1 MNDRWMD
8 GWATFLCRATSS
20 LSDLFAEA
28 PLLSTSL
35 NYVFS
40 GRPLLWNTSAL
51 TSELPPASVAS
62 ATQLF
67 FMRPEQCV
75 LQCPGAIP
83 HSTRVALWWKTT
95 FRAAGLLQCVL
106 KPQAASPLTRSVA
119 ESLMLCCAKPCH
131 NAFCCSHLQT
141 GKRRSVAPNRPT
153 RPTWPTFARRQQC
166 ELDHTN
172 PALLRPSGL
181 FNDFYVTSSS
191 RHDPVH
197 VLPTSSSKS
206 ALNIVKWSSRCFV
219 HFLPSSSSKRL
230 QVVLTFFELSPQ
242 SCTLFVENF
251 ARWRPATAETETLLR
266 RPQKPHYPKTIG
278 FAPQSVFTH
287 EFIRAGALTLL

>member
-1 MNDRWMD
+1 MVKNYLSRS
-8 GWATFLCRATSS
+8 WAVTMRFETSS
-20 LSDLFAEA
+20 CQPAYQERRRITHALLREA
-28 PLLSTSL
+28 VP
-35 NYVFS
+35 
-40 GRPLLWNTSAL
+40 
-51 TSELPPASVAS
+51 
-62 ATQLF
+62 
-67 FMRPEQCV
+67 QCV
-75 LQCPGAIP
+75 
-83 HSTRVALWWKTT
+83 
-95 FRAAGLLQCVL
+95 
-106 KPQAASPLTRSVA
+106 
-119 ESLMLCCAKPCH
+119 
-131 NAFCCSHLQT
+131 CCSHLQT

-197 VLPTSSSKS
+197 ILPTSSSKS

-278 FAPQSVFTH
+278 FAPRVFSPTNSSVPELLRSSSAPTQDWH
-287 EFIRAGALTLL
+287 EWSHDDDLVMTWWWHHQETAPEHASVTR